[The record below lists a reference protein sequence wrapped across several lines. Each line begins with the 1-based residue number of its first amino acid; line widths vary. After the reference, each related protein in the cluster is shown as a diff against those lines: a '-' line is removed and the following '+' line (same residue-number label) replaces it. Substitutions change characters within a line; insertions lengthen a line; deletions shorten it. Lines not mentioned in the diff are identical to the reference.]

1 MNTGALPPGI
11 TVNGGNALF
20 LSGPM
25 TKGMNFSNADSF
37 GLQTFGGSHRDER
50 APRLA
55 AAAADVRQRPAS
67 W

>member
-20 LSGPM
+20 LSGPI

-37 GLQTFGGSHRDER
+37 GLT
-50 APRLA
+50 
-55 AAAADVRQRPAS
+55 AS
-67 W
+67 ATARR